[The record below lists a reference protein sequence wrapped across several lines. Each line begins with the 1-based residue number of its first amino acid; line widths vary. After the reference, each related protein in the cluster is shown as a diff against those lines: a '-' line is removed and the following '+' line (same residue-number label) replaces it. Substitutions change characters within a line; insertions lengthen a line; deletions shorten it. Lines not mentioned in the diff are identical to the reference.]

1 MTDPQA
7 ESRREFLK
15 KAGTVAWM
23 SPLILTMTSSAAHAQ
38 GSCLP
43 DGLDCGLISQ
53 GGICNQFAN
62 CCGVC
67 VYPGTGTTCRC
78 TAPF

>member
-1 MTDPQA
+1 MVWAAPLVVTL
-7 ESRREFLK
+7 S
-15 KAGTVAWM
+15 AGRAG
-23 SPLILTMTSSAAHAQ
+23 AQ
-38 GSCLP
+38 VSSCLP

-67 VYPGTGTTCRC
+67 VYPGTGITCRC